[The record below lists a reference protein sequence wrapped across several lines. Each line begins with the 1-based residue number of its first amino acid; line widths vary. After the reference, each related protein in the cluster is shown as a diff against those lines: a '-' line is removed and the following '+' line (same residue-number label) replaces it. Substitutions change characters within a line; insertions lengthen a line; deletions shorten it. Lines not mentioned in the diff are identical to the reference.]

1 MEEEDEEEKRGR
13 VEGFSR
19 EPKLDSWEE
28 KKLYFQL
35 NFKNVIT
42 KNTSEV
48 RAWKVERFSMGS
60 SWDVGRTGVSE
71 GSKVSVLL

>member
-1 MEEEDEEEKRGR
+1 MKKRGR

-19 EPKLDSWEE
+19 EPKLDSRE

-35 NFKNVIT
+35 NFENVIA
-42 KNTSEV
+42 KNNSEL

-71 GSKVSVLL
+71 GSKVSALL